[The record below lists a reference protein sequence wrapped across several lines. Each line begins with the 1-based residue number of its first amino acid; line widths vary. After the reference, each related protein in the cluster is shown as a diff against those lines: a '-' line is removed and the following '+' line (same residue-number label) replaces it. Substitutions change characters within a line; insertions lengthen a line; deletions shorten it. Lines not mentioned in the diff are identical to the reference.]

1 MRSLLASAKKLGVKT
16 QKRVSGERLVVES
29 DGRVT
34 GMLVDIKG
42 QRVAIKAKRGIVLA
56 CGGFIHN
63 REMVKLYAP
72 ELYDLSLIHI

>member
-16 QKRVSGERLVVES
+16 QKRVCGERLVVES

-42 QRVAIKAKRGIVLA
+42 ALIEGVYN
-56 CGGFIHN
+56 CFI
-63 REMVKLYAP
+63 
-72 ELYDLSLIHI
+72 LI